1 MQPVL
6 CDHTSVELRFNS
18 SRDLASSRRV
28 CKHSESPDQTSQ
40 VAQANRNKLQHALHG
55 NTVLSLDTLIPLGS
69 PPGPSPNQ
77 PKQLNLTSLIPCP
90 TSAAEPPQ
98 GMYPYSHTISKH
110 TLLAMR
116 TPTESLSPQLP
127 QTTPLTTPASATTT
141 PKGRT
146 GRRRRAFSPNG
157 TPIFYKINKKKLPN
171 SRIRRIKTLVTPTT
185 PPPRGVPG
193 APSGA
198 NEECTP
204 TRAEQSATG
213 GGTKRRLARRAY
225 RRWCKGSTNTPLEGA
240 GSPSEVRTSPTKATQ
255 RTSVWFRK
263 TILWQDGIKRKAK
276 KQQNTQLTTPPLS
289 YGSKLRVGAL
299 NVQGFADTLKMKNVI
314 QLMEE
319 HNLDVITLSE
329 TRSTSYYSYTSEKH
343 LVILSGNTRDKFAGV
358 GAVIHPRVRPH
369 LADIIQVSNRLLHLV
384 FNKKG
389 GKVHVLGAYAPHSG
403 HDHDTVREPFWNKLE
418 EYIDKIPQPE
428 FVTLTGDFNVR
439 FQAAHS
445 SDQGVTG
452 PYTYGKGKQWV
463 DHTATGNRALC
474 VRTMQ
479 RLHMVEAASY
489 KTPSPTQ
496 QITYRDKAAPPTDW
510 SQYLLDPLIMQ
521 QFYTHLQAKDP
532 AQALTIASQI
542 RAYLDLPQPLP
553 PPKRQPT
560 ADPIRFQRLDHTFV
574 RAQWLSG
581 VNSCKSKLHTGFP
594 SDHYLLVTEV
604 QVKLAQRS
612 KPSHPR
618 VRYDFK
624 QTTIDHQH
632 SFNNTFRAA
641 LGAGPADTSQNTP
654 QTRDPELRPH
664 LRIYTDGSGTRGKAT
679 ANTAAGWGWTYQD
692 LDGEWVS
699 ASGPVI
705 TTRDHTSYLGAGVG
719 SNNTGELTAIIEALL
734 YCAETDHTSVQ
745 IVSDSQWAINVI
757 TGRWR
762 SKAHK
767 PMVQRAQHLYRKSGL
782 KVNFKWTKA
791 HVGTEGNEKADRLAE
806 QGKRSETTT
815 GGRTQPVLPLATTP
829 HQAPQVS
836 ATQAVQAMA
845 HAAKEH
851 IPLATQVPRT
861 PWITRETLQLLD
873 QARKAE
879 AAQSDDAKTLRNK
892 AKRSARKDRV
902 NWVHA
907 QLLQDPSGTSST
919 VWNAVRRQKKGF
931 VGKRSHLIVN
941 NAPVPWSKTHE
952 AMRDHLQNSQWK
964 RPDITEELQARRQAR
979 PHLYPQHPD
988 EQRFTLQELND
999 AIGSTKPNK
1008 APGPDEVPTELFTI
1022 LDQDSRELL
1031 LHLYNE
1037 IWDTATIPEDW
1048 GWAKIVSIF
1057 KGKGADTDAANYRPI
1072 SLLNTSYKI
1081 LAIMIQKRLANQFDG
1096 KLRSTQFGFRS
1107 HRSTSQPLFT
1117 VRRAMEWSLMTNTPL
1132 HLLFLDWKQAFD
1144 SIDHTAMLEA
1154 LTRFG
1159 LSDVMVR
1166 LIASIYS
1173 APKFTVQGYQ
1183 GGLVEG
1189 SVSAGIRQGCPLSP
1203 YLFIMVLTVMLS
1215 DTDHTLQTQGIPTNT
1230 WSEGYPI
1237 YDLEYADDTLLMALT
1252 STQLQGMLSALESV
1266 AQEYGMNLNQSKTE
1280 ILTHPTSDH
1289 TSLKFREGTAVPTTT
1304 QVKYLGARISWINS
1318 FHTAFYHRLGLT
1330 EEAFKKLRM
1339 VWNSSLPRRT
1349 KVHIYHTAI
1358 VPVLLYGLDSLT
1370 LTDKMLKKIDGQ
1382 YYRFLRRSIG
1392 IKASFYSRVT
1402 NKDVWEQAGK
1412 PVPASELL
1420 NWNQYK
1426 TLIEV
1431 FQQDRTQPTHSS
1443 IFCSAFKDRIVAQGR
1458 RRGMQFPY
1466 WIDTTTRRHFPQIT
1480 DHTALSR
1487 NPHERYRTIARL
1499 VRDPSF
1505 EKAPKRAKQVRAGP

>member
-1 MQPVL
+1 MQ
-6 CDHTSVELRFNS
+6 TLRKPRPNLPS
-18 SRDLASSRRV
+18 S
-28 CKHSESPDQTSQ
+28 PSQ
-40 VAQANRNKLQHALHG
+40 PNKLQHALHG

-141 PKGRT
+141 PTGRT

-263 TILWQDGIKRKAK
+263 TILWQDGIKRKVK

-299 NVQGFADTLKMKNVI
+299 NVQGFADTLKLKNVI

-343 LVILSGNTRDKFAGV
+343 LVVLSGNTRDKFAGV

-542 RAYLDLPQPLP
+542 RAYLD
-553 PPKRQPT
+553 
-560 ADPIRFQRLDHTFV
+560 PIRFQRLDHTFV

-604 QVKLAQRS
+604 QVEA
-612 KPSHPR
+612 
-618 VRYDFK
+618 
-624 QTTIDHQH
+624 
-632 SFNNTFRAA
+632 RAA
-641 LGAGPADTSQNTP
+641 QQTLPPKGAIRLQANHDRSPTQLQQHLQSRTGRRAGGHLPEHTPDT
-654 QTRDPELRPH
+654 R
-664 LRIYTDGSGTRGKAT
+664 SGT
-679 ANTAAGWGWTYQD
+679 
-692 LDGEWVS
+692 
-699 ASGPVI
+699 P
-705 TTRDHTSYLGAGVG
+705 
-719 SNNTGELTAIIEALL
+719 
-734 YCAETDHTSVQ
+734 
-745 IVSDSQWAINVI
+745 
-757 TGRWR
+757 
-762 SKAHK
+762 
-767 PMVQRAQHLYRKSGL
+767 
-782 KVNFKWTKA
+782 
-791 HVGTEGNEKADRLAE
+791 
-806 QGKRSETTT
+806 
-815 GGRTQPVLPLATTP
+815 TTP
-829 HQAPQVS
+829 
-836 ATQAVQAMA
+836 
-845 HAAKEH
+845 
-851 IPLATQVPRT
+851 
-861 PWITRETLQLLD
+861 
-873 QARKAE
+873 
-879 AAQSDDAKTLRNK
+879 
-892 AKRSARKDRV
+892 
-902 NWVHA
+902 
-907 QLLQDPSGTSST
+907 
-919 VWNAVRRQKKGF
+919 
-931 VGKRSHLIVN
+931 
-941 NAPVPWSKTHE
+941 
-952 AMRDHLQNSQWK
+952 
-964 RPDITEELQARRQAR
+964 
-979 PHLYPQHPD
+979 PHLY
-988 EQRFTLQELND
+988 
-999 AIGSTKPNK
+999 G
-1008 APGPDEVPTELFTI
+1008 
-1022 LDQDSRELL
+1022 
-1031 LHLYNE
+1031 
-1037 IWDTATIPEDW
+1037 
-1048 GWAKIVSIF
+1048 
-1057 KGKGADTDAANYRPI
+1057 
-1072 SLLNTSYKI
+1072 
-1081 LAIMIQKRLANQFDG
+1081 RL
-1096 KLRSTQFGFRS
+1096 
-1107 HRSTSQPLFT
+1107 
-1117 VRRAMEWSLMTNTPL
+1117 
-1132 HLLFLDWKQAFD
+1132 
-1144 SIDHTAMLEA
+1144 
-1154 LTRFG
+1154 
-1159 LSDVMVR
+1159 
-1166 LIASIYS
+1166 
-1173 APKFTVQGYQ
+1173 GYQ
-1183 GGLVEG
+1183 
-1189 SVSAGIRQGCPLSP
+1189 R
-1203 YLFIMVLTVMLS
+1203 
-1215 DTDHTLQTQGIPTNT
+1215 
-1230 WSEGYPI
+1230 
-1237 YDLEYADDTLLMALT
+1237 
-1252 STQLQGMLSALESV
+1252 
-1266 AQEYGMNLNQSKTE
+1266 
-1280 ILTHPTSDH
+1280 
-1289 TSLKFREGTAVPTTT
+1289 
-1304 QVKYLGARISWINS
+1304 
-1318 FHTAFYHRLGLT
+1318 
-1330 EEAFKKLRM
+1330 
-1339 VWNSSLPRRT
+1339 
-1349 KVHIYHTAI
+1349 
-1358 VPVLLYGLDSLT
+1358 
-1370 LTDKMLKKIDGQ
+1370 
-1382 YYRFLRRSIG
+1382 
-1392 IKASFYSRVT
+1392 
-1402 NKDVWEQAGK
+1402 
-1412 PVPASELL
+1412 
-1420 NWNQYK
+1420 
-1426 TLIEV
+1426 
-1431 FQQDRTQPTHSS
+1431 
-1443 IFCSAFKDRIVAQGR
+1443 
-1458 RRGMQFPY
+1458 
-1466 WIDTTTRRHFPQIT
+1466 
-1480 DHTALSR
+1480 
-1487 NPHERYRTIARL
+1487 
-1499 VRDPSF
+1499 
-1505 EKAPKRAKQVRAGP
+1505 

>member
-18 SRDLASSRRV
+18 TRDLASSRRV

-55 NTVLSLDTLIPLGS
+55 NTVLRLDTLIPLGS

-90 TSAAEPPQ
+90 SSTAEPPQ

-127 QTTPLTTPASATTT
+127 QTTPLTTPVSATTT

-157 TPIFYKINKKKLPN
+157 TPIFYKINKKKSPN

-204 TRAEQSATG
+204 TRAEHSATG

-225 RRWCKGSTNTPLEGA
+225 RRWCKGSTTTPLEGA

-299 NVQGFADTLKMKNVI
+299 NVQGFADTLKLKNVI

-439 FQAAHS
+439 FQGAHS

-641 LGAGPADTSQNTP
+641 LDAGPADTSQTTP
-654 QTRDPELRPH
+654 QPRDPELRPH

-829 HQAPQVS
+829 HQLPQVS
-836 ATQAVQAMA
+836 ATQAVQ
-845 HAAKEH
+845 
-851 IPLATQVPRT
+851 RT
-861 PWITRETLQLLD
+861 P
-873 QARKAE
+873 
-879 AAQSDDAKTLRNK
+879 
-892 AKRSARKDRV
+892 
-902 NWVHA
+902 
-907 QLLQDPSGTSST
+907 P
-919 VWNAVRRQKKGF
+919 
-931 VGKRSHLIVN
+931 
-941 NAPVPWSKTHE
+941 
-952 AMRDHLQNSQWK
+952 
-964 RPDITEELQARRQAR
+964 
-979 PHLYPQHPD
+979 
-988 EQRFTLQELND
+988 
-999 AIGSTKPNK
+999 
-1008 APGPDEVPTELFTI
+1008 
-1022 LDQDSRELL
+1022 
-1031 LHLYNE
+1031 
-1037 IWDTATIPEDW
+1037 
-1048 GWAKIVSIF
+1048 
-1057 KGKGADTDAANYRPI
+1057 
-1072 SLLNTSYKI
+1072 
-1081 LAIMIQKRLANQFDG
+1081 
-1096 KLRSTQFGFRS
+1096 
-1107 HRSTSQPLFT
+1107 RSTSLWL
-1117 VRRAMEWSLMTNTPL
+1117 RRFQEHPGSPGK
-1132 HLLFLDWKQAFD
+1132 HFSY
-1144 SIDHTAMLEA
+1144 SIKRAKRKPRNPTTQKPFE
-1154 LTRFG
+1154 
-1159 LSDVMVR
+1159 
-1166 LIASIYS
+1166 
-1173 APKFTVQGYQ
+1173 
-1183 GGLVEG
+1183 
-1189 SVSAGIRQGCPLSP
+1189 IRQNGQREKIGSIGSMRNYSRIHQAPVQLSG
-1203 YLFIMVLTVMLS
+1203 MRCDDKRKVLWENAHTSLS
-1215 DTDHTLQTQGIPTNT
+1215 ITPRFLGPKPTRQCVT
-1230 WSEGYPI
+1230 
-1237 YDLEYADDTLLMALT
+1237 TF
-1252 STQLQGMLSALESV
+1252 
-1266 AQEYGMNLNQSKTE
+1266 KTPNGNA
-1280 ILTHPTSDH
+1280 PTSRRSCKRADKPDH
-1289 TSLKFREGTAVPTTT
+1289 TSTHNNQTSSDSHFR
-1304 QVKYLGARISWINS
+1304 N
-1318 FHTAFYHRLGLT
+1318 LT
-1330 EEAFKKLRM
+1330 MPLVQPNLIKPQA
-1339 VWNSSLPRRT
+1339 RT
-1349 KVHIYHTAI
+1349 KFQPSSSQY
-1358 VPVLLYGLDSLT
+1358 LT
-1370 LTDKMLKKIDGQ
+1370 KTREN
-1382 YYRFLRRSIG
+1382 YYYTFIMKSGTPPPYRKTGVGPRSFPYLRAREP
-1392 IKASFYSRVT
+1392 T
-1402 NKDVWEQAGK
+1402 
-1412 PVPASELL
+1412 
-1420 NWNQYK
+1420 
-1426 TLIEV
+1426 
-1431 FQQDRTQPTHSS
+1431 RTQ
-1443 IFCSAFKDRIVAQGR
+1443 Q
-1458 RRGMQFPY
+1458 
-1466 WIDTTTRRHFPQIT
+1466 TTGQSPF
-1480 DHTALSR
+1480 
-1487 NPHERYRTIARL
+1487 
-1499 VRDPSF
+1499 
-1505 EKAPKRAKQVRAGP
+1505 